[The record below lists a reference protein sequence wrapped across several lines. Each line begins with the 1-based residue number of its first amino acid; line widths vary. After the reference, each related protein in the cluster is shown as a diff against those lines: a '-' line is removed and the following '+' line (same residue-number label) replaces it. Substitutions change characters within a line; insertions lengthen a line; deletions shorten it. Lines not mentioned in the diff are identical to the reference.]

1 MEKPRKEE
9 FFVQNY
15 IIIIYMVIVLGLFY
29 MMIFL
34 PERKRKKKFNDLI
47 SSIKVNDEVVTT
59 GGIIGKITNIQDDYV
74 IIQSGPDKARLKVLK
89 RAINAIVSSKSKEIE
104 TSK

>member
-1 MEKPRKEE
+1 M
-9 FFVQNY
+9 QNY

-34 PERKRKKKFNDLI
+34 PERKRKKKFNELI
-47 SSIKVNDEVVTT
+47 SNIKVNDEVVTT
-59 GGIIGKITNIQDDYV
+59 GGIMGKITNIQDDYV
-74 IIQSGPDKARLKVLK
+74 IIQSGPDKARIKILK
-89 RAINAIVSSKSKEIE
+89 RSVNAVVNSKSKEIE

>member
-1 MEKPRKEE
+1 M
-9 FFVQNY
+9 QNY

>member
-1 MEKPRKEE
+1 M
-9 FFVQNY
+9 QNY
-15 IIIIYMVIVLGLFY
+15 VIIIYMVVVLGLFY
-29 MMIFL
+29 LMIFL

-47 SSIKVNDEVVTT
+47 SSVKVNDEVVTT
-59 GGIIGKITNIQDDYV
+59 GGIMGKITNIQDDYV

-89 RAINAIVSSKSKEIE
+89 RSINGVVNNKPKEIE

>member
-1 MEKPRKEE
+1 
-9 FFVQNY
+9 
-15 IIIIYMVIVLGLFY
+15 MVIVLGLFY